1 MDAPQDAAP
10 MLRCEGLWKVF
21 GPRPE
26 RVIGTDLGVLA
37 RDELLARTGNL
48 IAVGGV
54 TLDVARGELFVIM
67 GLSGSGKSTLVRCFG
82 RLLEPTAGRI
92 HIEGEDITELDAA
105 GLRALRRDVVSMV
118 FQDFGLLPNRRVLDN
133 VAYGLEI
140 QGVDRA
146 TRHARAHEKI
156 ELVGLAGFSDH
167 RPDVLSGGM
176 QQRVGLARALAN
188 DPRVLL
194 LDEPFSAL
202 DPVTRR
208 DLQGELLD
216 LQHRTGTTMVFIT
229 HDVSEALRLGD
240 RIALMRDGR
249 LVQVGTPADLLLRPA
264 DDYVREFTRDA
275 PRGRVLT
282 ARDLC
287 TPDDGA
293 VAHGATMPEV
303 AADTALRDL
312 IPVVARAERLCVVA
326 ERDGEREVLGT
337 LSRDVALDALRG
349 APDDAYQSA
358 SRGAAAVVS
367 ADAAV
372 VDVGTEGRPA

>member
-1 MDAPQDAAP
+1 

-26 RVIGTDLGVLA
+26 RVIGSDLAGLT

-48 IAVGGV
+48 VAVGDV
-54 TLDVARGELFVIM
+54 TLDVAAGELFVVM

-82 RLLEPTAGRI
+82 RLVEPTAGRVLVD
-92 HIEGEDITELDAA
+92 GQDVTTLDAA

-156 ELVGLAGFSDH
+156 DLVGLSGFADH
-167 RPDVLSGGM
+167 RPDALSGGM

-188 DPRVLL
+188 DPRLLL
-194 LDEPFSAL
+194 LDEPFSAV

-208 DLQGELLD
+208 DLQDELLD
-216 LQHRTGTTMVFIT
+216 LQERTGTTMVFIT

-249 LVQVGTPADLLLRPA
+249 LVQVGTPADLLLRPV
-264 DDYVREFTRDA
+264 DGYVREFTRDA

-282 ARDLC
+282 AGDLC
-287 TPDDGA
+287 RPGAASEGAASEGA
-293 VAHGATMPEV
+293 VDV
-303 AADTALRDL
+303 AAATTLRDL
-312 IPVVARAERLCVVA
+312 LPVLVDASVLRVVA
-326 ERDGEREVLGT
+326 DGVPVGT
-337 LSRDVALDALRG
+337 LSREVALGALGGGQR
-349 APDDAYQSA
+349 
-358 SRGAAAVVS
+358 
-367 ADAAV
+367 
-372 VDVGTEGRPA
+372 E

>member
-1 MDAPQDAAP
+1 

-21 GPRPE
+21 GPKPE
-26 RVIGTDLGVLA
+26 RVVGTELS
-37 RDELLARTGNL
+37 RRSREQLLAETGNL
-48 IAVGGV
+48 VAVGDV
-54 TLDVARGELFVIM
+54 TLDVAPGELFVIM

-92 HIEGEDITELDAA
+92 LIEGEDITALDAA

-146 TRHARAHEKI
+146 TRHARAQEKI
-156 ELVGLAGFSDH
+156 ELVGLAGFADR

-176 QQRVGLARALAN
+176 QQRVGIARALAN
-188 DPRVLL
+188 DPRLLL

-208 DLQGELLD
+208 DLQSEILD

-287 TPDDGA
+287 SSGA
-293 VAHGATMPEV
+293 EAASDAVDVEAAT
-303 AADTALRDL
+303 TLRDL
-312 IPVVARAERLCVVA
+312 LPALARAAQLRVIA
-326 ERDGEREVLGT
+326 DGRAIGT
-337 LSRDVALDALRG
+337 LARDVALEALRG
-349 APDDAYQSA
+349 EMPDGGPTA
-358 SRGAAAVVS
+358 
-367 ADAAV
+367 
-372 VDVGTEGRPA
+372 

>member
-1 MDAPQDAAP
+1 MTATHTGAP
-10 MLRCEGLWKVF
+10 MLRCEDLWKVF

-26 RVIGTDLGVLA
+26 RVVGGELADLE

-48 IAVGGV
+48 VAVGDV
-54 TLDVARGELFVIM
+54 TLDVAAGELFVIM

-92 HIEGEDITELDAA
+92 LIEGEDITALDAA
-105 GLRALRRDVVSMV
+105 ELRALRRDVVSMV

-146 TRHARAHEKI
+146 TRHARAREKVA
-156 ELVGLAGFSDH
+156 LVGLDGFADH

-188 DPRVLL
+188 DPRLLL

-264 DDYVREFTRDA
+264 DGYVREFTRDA
-275 PRGRVLT
+275 PRDAVLM

-287 TPDDGA
+287 TPATDASVGTSVGA
-293 VAHGATMPEV
+293 VDVDAAT
-303 AADTALRDL
+303 TLRDL
-312 IPVVARAERLCVVA
+312 LPVLADASDLRVVA
-326 ERDGEREVLGT
+326 DGVTIGM
-337 LSRDVALDALRG
+337 LSRAVALGALRAG
-349 APDDAYQSA
+349 Q
-358 SRGAAAVVS
+358 AA
-367 ADAAV
+367 
-372 VDVGTEGRPA
+372 

>member
-1 MDAPQDAAP
+1 MDASRHARIAATGTPMP

-21 GPRPE
+21 GPKADE
-26 RVIGTDLGVLA
+26 VVGAELA
-37 RDELLARTGNL
+37 SLPRDELLARTGNL
-48 IAVGGV
+48 VAVGDV
-54 TLDVARGELFVIM
+54 TLDVAPGELFVIM

-92 HIEGEDITELDAA
+92 LIEGEDITALDAA

-156 ELVGLAGFSDH
+156 DLVGLTGFADH

-188 DPRVLL
+188 DPRLLL

-208 DLQGELLD
+208 DLQEEVLQ

-229 HDVSEALRLGD
+229 HDLSEALRLGD

-264 DDYVREFTRDA
+264 DDYVRGFTRDA
-275 PRGRVLT
+275 SRGRVLT

-287 TPDDGA
+287 TPGDPAERAPGNAGELTRD
-293 VAHGATMPEV
+293 V
-303 AADTALRDL
+303 AADTLLRDL
-312 IPVVARAERLCVVA
+312 LPVLAHAEQLRVV
-326 ERDGEREVLGT
+326 DGDAVLGT
-337 LSRDVALDALRG
+337 LSRVVALEALRG
-349 APDDAYQSA
+349 APFDGKGPDA
-358 SRGAAAVVS
+358 
-367 ADAAV
+367 
-372 VDVGTEGRPA
+372 

>member
-1 MDAPQDAAP
+1 MDAPRHAHVAASGTSVP
-10 MLRCEGLWKVF
+10 MLRCEQLWKVF
-21 GPRPE
+21 GPKADK
-26 RVIGTDLGVLA
+26 VVGTELA
-37 RDELLARTGNL
+37 TLTRDELLARTGNL
-48 IAVGGV
+48 VAVGDV
-54 TLDVARGELFVIM
+54 TLDVAPGELFVIM

-82 RLLEPTAGRI
+82 RLLEPTSGRVL
-92 HIEGEDITELDAA
+92 IEGQDVTALDPAE
-105 GLRALRRDVVSMV
+105 LRALRRDVVSMV

-156 ELVGLAGFSDH
+156 ELVGLGGFADH

-188 DPRVLL
+188 DPRLLL

-202 DPVTRR
+202 DPLTRR
-208 DLQGELLD
+208 DLQEEILR

-249 LVQVGTPADLLLRPA
+249 VVQVGTPADLLLRPA

-275 PRGRVLT
+275 PRGRALT

-287 TPDDGA
+287 TPGDAPMD
-293 VAHGATMPEV
+293 
-303 AADTALRDL
+303 ALRDTPTDAIDVEADTVL
-312 IPVVARAERLCVVA
+312 RDLLPALARADALRVVA
-326 ERDGEREVLGT
+326 DGAAIGT
-337 LSRDVALDALRG
+337 LSRQAALEALRG
-349 APDDAYQSA
+349 ASHDLPDGERSTQ
-358 SRGAAAVVS
+358 
-367 ADAAV
+367 
-372 VDVGTEGRPA
+372 

>member
-1 MDAPQDAAP
+1 MDAPQGEVTMGPSA

-21 GPRPE
+21 GPKPE
-26 RVIGTDLGVLA
+26 RVVGSELGT
-37 RDELLARTGNL
+37 RSREQLLAETGNL
-48 IAVGGV
+48 VAVGDV
-54 TLDVARGELFVIM
+54 TLEVAPGEPFVIM
-67 GLSGSGKSTLVRCFG
+67 GLSGSGKSTLVRCLG
-82 RLLEPTAGRI
+82 RLLEPTAGRVL
-92 HIEGEDITELDAA
+92 IEGKDITALDAA

-156 ELVGLAGFSDH
+156 ELVGLAGFAEH
-167 RPDVLSGGM
+167 RPDALSGGM
-176 QQRVGLARALAN
+176 QQRVGIARALAN
-188 DPRVLL
+188 DPRLLL

-208 DLQGELLD
+208 DLQSEILD

-249 LVQVGTPADLLLRPA
+249 LVQVGTPADLLLHPA
-264 DDYVREFTRDA
+264 DDYVREFTREA

-287 TPDDGA
+287 TRTTDAAYDAVDVEATTTLRDLLPALARAAQLRVVEDGA
-293 VAHGATMPEV
+293 V
-303 AADTALRDL
+303 
-312 IPVVARAERLCVVA
+312 I
-326 ERDGEREVLGT
+326 GT
-337 LSRDVALDALRG
+337 LARDVALEALRG
-349 APDDAYQSA
+349 ETPD
-358 SRGAAAVVS
+358 G
-367 ADAAV
+367 
-372 VDVGTEGRPA
+372 GRTA

>member
-1 MDAPQDAAP
+1 MGASQHVARERGTP

-26 RVIGTDLGVLA
+26 RVVGTALS
-37 RDELLARTGNL
+37 RRSREQLLAETGNL
-48 IAVGGV
+48 IAVGDV
-54 TLDVARGELFVIM
+54 DLDVAPGELFVIM

-82 RLLEPTAGRI
+82 RLLEPTAGRVL
-92 HIEGEDITELDAA
+92 IEGEDITALDPA

-156 ELVGLAGFSDH
+156 ELVGLAGFADR

-176 QQRVGLARALAN
+176 QQRVGIARALAN
-188 DPRVLL
+188 DPRLLL

-208 DLQGELLD
+208 DLQAEILD

-229 HDVSEALRLGD
+229 HDVSEALLLGD

-275 PRGRVLT
+275 PRGRVLA

-287 TPDDGA
+287 SGTAEASPDA
-293 VAHGATMPEV
+293 IEVEATTTLSDLLPALAR
-303 AADTALRDL
+303 AAQLR
-312 IPVVARAERLCVVA
+312 VVA
-326 ERDGEREVLGT
+326 DGTTIGT
-337 LSRDVALDALRG
+337 LTRDVALEALRG
-349 APDDAYQSA
+349 ETPD
-358 SRGAAAVVS
+358 G
-367 ADAAV
+367 
-372 VDVGTEGRPA
+372 GRTA

>member
-1 MDAPQDAAP
+1 MDAPHGSVSSAVPP

-21 GPRPE
+21 GPRPAQVVGSE
-26 RVIGTDLGVLA
+26 LGTLP
-37 RDELLARTGNL
+37 RDQLLARTGNL
-48 IAVGGV
+48 VAVGDV
-54 TLDVARGELFVIM
+54 SLEVARGELFVIM

-82 RLLEPTAGRI
+82 RLLEPTAGRVLI
-92 HIEGEDITELDAA
+92 QGEDITTLDPA

-140 QGVDRA
+140 QGVDRV

-156 ELVGLAGFSDH
+156 DLVGLAGFADH

-176 QQRVGLARALAN
+176 QQRVGIARALAN
-188 DPRVLL
+188 DPQLLL

-208 DLQGELLD
+208 DLQSEILD

-229 HDVSEALRLGD
+229 HDVSEALRIGD

-275 PRGRVLT
+275 PRARVLT

-287 TPDDGA
+287 TTAVDAGPDA
-293 VAHGATMPEV
+293 VDVAGAT
-303 AADTALRDL
+303 TLRDL
-312 IPVVARAERLCVVA
+312 LPVLAHAAQLRVVA
-326 ERDGEREVLGT
+326 DGTVCGT
-337 LSRDVALDALRG
+337 LTREAALEAVRG
-349 APDDAYQSA
+349 ELPD
-358 SRGAAAVVS
+358 G
-367 ADAAV
+367 
-372 VDVGTEGRPA
+372 GRRA

>member
-1 MDAPQDAAP
+1 MDAPHGESRSSAPP

-21 GPRPE
+21 GPRPD
-26 RVIGTDLGVLA
+26 RVVGTELGTRP
-37 RDELLARTGNL
+37 RDQLLAETGNL
-48 IAVGGV
+48 VAVGDV
-54 TLDVARGELFVIM
+54 TLEVASGELFVIM

-82 RLLEPTAGRI
+82 RLLEPTAGRVL
-92 HIEGEDITELDAA
+92 IEGVDIMALDPA

-146 TRHARAHEKI
+146 TRHARAREKI
-156 ELVGLAGFSDH
+156 ELVGLGGFADH

-176 QQRVGLARALAN
+176 QQRVGIARALAN
-188 DPRVLL
+188 DPRLLL

-208 DLQGELLD
+208 DLQSEVLD

-287 TPDDGA
+287 TPGNDALPD
-293 VAHGATMPEV
+293 ATEI
-303 AADTALRDL
+303 AATTTLRDL
-312 IPVVARAERLCVVA
+312 LPALAHTGQLRVVDSGRTI
-326 ERDGEREVLGT
+326 GT
-337 LSRDVALDALRG
+337 LAREVALDAMRG
-349 APDDAYQSA
+349 ET
-358 SRGAAAVVS
+358 
-367 ADAAV
+367 AD
-372 VDVGTEGRPA
+372 GGRPA

>member
-1 MDAPQDAAP
+1 

-21 GPRPE
+21 GPKPE
-26 RVIGTDLGVLA
+26 RVVGTELGRRS
-37 RDELLARTGNL
+37 RDQLLAETGNL
-48 IAVGGV
+48 VAVR
-54 TLDVARGELFVIM
+54 DVDLEVAPGELFVIM

-82 RLLEPTAGRI
+82 RLLEPTAGRVL
-92 HIEGEDITELDAA
+92 IEGEDITALDAA

-156 ELVGLAGFSDH
+156 ELVGLAGFADR

-188 DPRVLL
+188 DPRLLL

-202 DPVTRR
+202 DPITRR
-208 DLQGELLD
+208 DLQTEVLD
-216 LQHRTGTTMVFIT
+216 LQQRTGTTMVFIT

-287 TPDDGA
+287 TSSDGDTVDAIDVDGA
-293 VAHGATMPEV
+293 T
-303 AADTALRDL
+303 TLRDL
-312 IPVVARAERLCVVA
+312 LPALARSAQLRVIVG
-326 ERDGEREVLGT
+326 GEAAGT
-337 LSRDVALDALRG
+337 LSREVALEALRG
-349 APDDAYQSA
+349 EAPE
-358 SRGAAAVVS
+358 G
-367 ADAAV
+367 
-372 VDVGTEGRPA
+372 GRPA

>member
-1 MDAPQDAAP
+1 

-26 RVIGTDLGVLA
+26 RVIGSELAGLA
-37 RDELLARTGNL
+37 RDELLGRSGNL
-48 IAVGGV
+48 VAVGDV
-54 TLDVARGELFVIM
+54 TLDVAAGELFVIM

-82 RLLEPTAGRI
+82 RLVEPTAGRVLVD
-92 HIEGEDITELDAA
+92 GQDVTTLDAA

-146 TRHARAHEKI
+146 TRHARAHAKI
-156 ELVGLAGFSDH
+156 ELVGLSGFADH
-167 RPDVLSGGM
+167 RPDALSGGM

-188 DPRVLL
+188 DPRLLL
-194 LDEPFSAL
+194 LDEPFSAV

-208 DLQGELLD
+208 DLQDELLD
-216 LQHRTGTTMVFIT
+216 LQQRTGTTMVFIT

-264 DDYVREFTRDA
+264 DGYVREFTRDA

-282 ARDLC
+282 AGDLC
-287 TPDDGA
+287 DPGAGSVGAAPEGARSEGA
-293 VAHGATMPEV
+293 VDV
-303 AADTALRDL
+303 AATTTLRDL
-312 IPVVARAERLCVVA
+312 LPVLVDASVLRVVA
-326 ERDGEREVLGT
+326 DGVPVGT
-337 LSRDVALDALRG
+337 LSR
-349 APDDAYQSA
+349 
-358 SRGAAAVVS
+358 AAALGALS
-367 ADAAV
+367 
-372 VDVGTEGRPA
+372 GGQRE

>member
-1 MDAPQDAAP
+1 

-21 GPRPE
+21 GPRPDH
-26 RVIGTDLGVLA
+26 VIGSELA
-37 RDELLARTGNL
+37 GLTRDELLARSGNL
-48 IAVGGV
+48 VAVGDV
-54 TLDVARGELFVIM
+54 TLDVAAGELFVIM

-82 RLLEPTAGRI
+82 RLVEPTSGRVLVD
-92 HIEGEDITELDAA
+92 GQDVTMLDAA

-156 ELVGLAGFSDH
+156 ELVGLSGFADH
-167 RPDVLSGGM
+167 RPDALSGGM

-188 DPRVLL
+188 DPRLLL
-194 LDEPFSAL
+194 LDEPFSAV

-208 DLQGELLD
+208 DLQDELLD
-216 LQHRTGTTMVFIT
+216 LQQRTGTTMVFIT

-264 DDYVREFTRDA
+264 DGYVREFTRDA
-275 PRGRVLT
+275 PRDRVLT
-282 ARDLC
+282 AGDLC
-287 TPDDGA
+287 RPGTASEGA
-293 VAHGATMPEV
+293 VSEGAVDV
-303 AADTALRDL
+303 AATTTLRDL
-312 IPVVARAERLCVVA
+312 LPVLVEASVLRVVA
-326 ERDGEREVLGT
+326 DGVPVGT
-337 LSRDVALDALRG
+337 LTRAVALGAL
-349 APDDAYQSA
+349 S
-358 SRGAAAVVS
+358 
-367 ADAAV
+367 
-372 VDVGTEGRPA
+372 VGLPE

>member
-1 MDAPQDAAP
+1 MDAPQVAPSTAATSPAAATGSPTP

-21 GPRPE
+21 GPRPD
-26 RVIGTDLGVLA
+26 RVVGSDLGGLP

-48 IAVGGV
+48 VAVGDV

-82 RLLEPTAGRI
+82 RLVEPTAGRLL
-92 HIEGEDITELDAA
+92 IEGEDVTTLDGAE
-105 GLRALRRDVVSMV
+105 LRALRRDVVSMV
-118 FQDFGLLPNRRVLDN
+118 FQDFGLLPHRRVLDN

-146 TRHARAHEKI
+146 TRHARAHERI
-156 ELVGLAGFSDH
+156 DLVGLTGFADH

-188 DPRVLL
+188 DPRLLL

-208 DLQGELLD
+208 DLQAQILD

-264 DDYVREFTRDA
+264 DGYVREFTRDA
-275 PRGRVLT
+275 PRDRVLT

-287 TPDDGA
+287 VSTEVAPEGAVDVDAATTLSDLLPVLAGASHLRVLADGA
-293 VAHGATMPEV
+293 SIGVLSRE
-303 AADTALRDL
+303 TAL
-312 IPVVARAERLCVVA
+312 
-326 ERDGEREVLGT
+326 G
-337 LSRDVALDALRG
+337 ALR
-349 APDDAYQSA
+349 
-358 SRGAAAVVS
+358 
-367 ADAAV
+367 AD
-372 VDVGTEGRPA
+372 GPGGRTA

>member
-1 MDAPQDAAP
+1 MDAPRQAHVAASGTAVP
-10 MLRCEGLWKVF
+10 MLRCEDLWKVF
-21 GPRPE
+21 GPKADG
-26 RVIGTDLGVLA
+26 VVGTPLA
-37 RDELLARTGNL
+37 ALSRDELLARTGDL
-48 IAVGGV
+48 VAVRDV
-54 TLDVARGELFVIM
+54 TLDVAPGELFVIM

-82 RLLEPTAGRI
+82 RLLEPTSGRVLV
-92 HIEGEDITELDAA
+92 EGQDITALDPAE
-105 GLRALRRDVVSMV
+105 LRALRRDVVSMV

-156 ELVGLAGFSDH
+156 ELVGLTGFADH
-167 RPDVLSGGM
+167 RPDALSGGM
-176 QQRVGLARALAN
+176 QQRVGIARALAN
-188 DPRVLL
+188 DPRLLL

-208 DLQGELLD
+208 DLQGELLG

-249 LVQVGTPADLLLRPA
+249 VVQVGTPADLLLRPA

-287 TPDDGA
+287 TPGDAGADATARDG
-293 VAHGATMPEV
+293 VCDVE
-303 AADTALRDL
+303 ADTVLRDL
-312 IPVVARAERLCVVA
+312 LPSLADAAVVRVVA
-326 ERDGEREVLGT
+326 DGVVLGT
-337 LSRDVALDALRG
+337 LSRHAALDALRG
-349 APDDAYQSA
+349 APSGPA
-358 SRGAAAVVS
+358 G
-367 ADAAV
+367 
-372 VDVGTEGRPA
+372 GTGSTA

>member
-1 MDAPQDAAP
+1 MTATHASVP

-26 RVIGTDLGVLA
+26 RVVGGELA
-37 RDELLARTGNL
+37 GLERDALLARTGNL
-48 IAVGGV
+48 VAVGDV
-54 TLDVARGELFVIM
+54 TLDVAVGELFVIM

-92 HIEGEDITELDAA
+92 LIEGEDITALDAA
-105 GLRALRRDVVSMV
+105 ELRALRRDVVSMV

-146 TRHARAHEKI
+146 TRHARAREKI
-156 ELVGLAGFSDH
+156 SLVGLDGFADH

-188 DPRVLL
+188 DPRLLL

-216 LQHRTGTTMVFIT
+216 LQQRTGTTMVFIT

-287 TPDDGA
+287 TPGSDAPAGA
-293 VAHGATMPEV
+293 VDVDAT
-303 AADTALRDL
+303 TTLRDL
-312 IPVVARAERLCVVA
+312 LPALADASDLRVVA
-326 ERDGEREVLGT
+326 DGATVGT
-337 LSRDVALDALRG
+337 LSREVALGALRAG
-349 APDDAYQSA
+349 QP
-358 SRGAAAVVS
+358 
-367 ADAAV
+367 
-372 VDVGTEGRPA
+372 T

>member
-1 MDAPQDAAP
+1 M
-10 MLRCEGLWKVF
+10 
-21 GPRPE
+21 
-26 RVIGTDLGVLA
+26 
-37 RDELLARTGNL
+37 
-48 IAVGGV
+48 
-54 TLDVARGELFVIM
+54 
-67 GLSGSGKSTLVRCFG
+67 RCFG
-82 RLLEPTAGRI
+82 RLHEPTAGRI
-92 HIEGEDITELDAA
+92 HIEGEDITELGTA

-156 ELVGLAGFSDH
+156 ELVGLTGFADH
-167 RPDVLSGGM
+167 RPDALSGGM
-176 QQRVGLARALAN
+176 QQRVGIARALAN
-188 DPRVLL
+188 DPRLLL

-208 DLQGELLD
+208 DLQEEI
-216 LQHRTGTTMVFIT
+216 LQLQQGTGTTMVFIT

-287 TPDDGA
+287 TPGD
-293 VAHGATMPEV
+293 VAPGSASSGMLDV
-303 AADTALRDL
+303 AADTELRDL
-312 IPVVARAERLCVVA
+312 IPDVTRAERLRVIA
-326 ERDGEREVLGT
+326 DGAVIGT
-337 LSRDVALDALRG
+337 LTRDVALEALRG
-349 APDDAYQSA
+349 MPI
-358 SRGAAAVVS
+358 VS
-367 ADAAV
+367 S
-372 VDVGTEGRPA
+372 VDGGRPE

>member
-1 MDAPQDAAP
+1 MDAPQDVVRSTGAP

-26 RVIGTDLGVLA
+26 RVVGTELGQ
-37 RDELLARTGNL
+37 RSREQLLAETGNL
-48 IAVGGV
+48 VAVGDV
-54 TLDVARGELFVIM
+54 TLEVAPGELFVIM
-67 GLSGSGKSTLVRCFG
+67 GLSGSGKSTLVRCLG
-82 RLLEPTAGRI
+82 RLLEPTAGRVLV
-92 HIEGEDITELDAA
+92 EGEDITALDAA

-146 TRHARAHEKI
+146 TRHARAREKI
-156 ELVGLAGFSDH
+156 ELVGLAGFAER

-176 QQRVGLARALAN
+176 QQRVGIARALAN
-188 DPRVLL
+188 DPRLLL

-208 DLQGELLD
+208 DLQSEILD
-216 LQHRTGTTMVFIT
+216 LQQRTGTTMVFIT

-249 LVQVGTPADLLLRPA
+249 LVQVGTPADLLLRPT

-287 TPDDGA
+287 MPGSGA
-293 VAHGATMPEV
+293 AQEAVDVEATTTLHDLLPV
-303 AADTALRDL
+303 LARTAQLR
-312 IPVVARAERLCVVA
+312 VVA
-326 ERDGEREVLGT
+326 DGEVIGT
-337 LSRDVALDALRG
+337 LARDVALEALHG
-349 APDDAYQSA
+349 ETSD
-358 SRGAAAVVS
+358 G
-367 ADAAV
+367 
-372 VDVGTEGRPA
+372 GRTA

>member
-1 MDAPQDAAP
+1 MDAPQDTVP
-10 MLRCEGLWKVF
+10 SGVPPRLRCERLWKVF
-21 GPRPE
+21 GPRPD
-26 RVIGTDLGVLA
+26 RVVGSDLGTLP
-37 RDELLARTGNL
+37 RDQLLARTGNL
-48 IAVGGV
+48 VAVGDV
-54 TLDVARGELFVIM
+54 DLDVAPGELFVIM
-67 GLSGSGKSTLVRCFG
+67 GLSGSGKSTLVRCLG
-82 RLLEPTAGRI
+82 RLVEPTAGRVL
-92 HIEGEDITELDAA
+92 IEGVDVTALDAA

-156 ELVGLAGFSDH
+156 ELVGLAGFADH
-167 RPDVLSGGM
+167 RPDTLSGGM
-176 QQRVGLARALAN
+176 QQRVGIARALAN
-188 DPRVLL
+188 DPRLLL

-208 DLQGELLD
+208 DLQSEILD

-287 TPDDGA
+287 VSGTDAAADAVDVAGGTTLRDLLPVLARAGQLRVIVDGA
-293 VAHGATMPEV
+293 VVGMLAREV
-303 AADTALRDL
+303 AL
-312 IPVVARAERLCVVA
+312 E
-326 ERDGEREVLGT
+326 
-337 LSRDVALDALRG
+337 ALRG
-349 APDDAYQSA
+349 ELPH
-358 SRGAAAVVS
+358 G
-367 ADAAV
+367 
-372 VDVGTEGRPA
+372 GRRA

>member
-1 MDAPQDAAP
+1 MDAPQAAREVTVPP
-10 MLRCEGLWKVF
+10 MLRCDHLWKVF
-21 GPRPE
+21 GPRAD
-26 RVIGTDLGVLA
+26 RVVGTALA
-37 RDELLARTGNL
+37 SRSRDELLAETGNL
-48 IAVGGV
+48 VAVRDV
-54 TLDVARGELFVIM
+54 TLEVAPGELFVIM

-82 RLLEPTAGRI
+82 RLIEPTDGRI
-92 HIEGEDITELDAA
+92 VIDGDDVTTLDAA
-105 GLRALRRDVVSMV
+105 GLRSLRRDVVSMV

-156 ELVGLAGFSDH
+156 ELVGLAGFADH
-167 RPDVLSGGM
+167 RPDALSGGM

-188 DPRVLL
+188 DPRLLL

-208 DLQGELLD
+208 DLQDELVE

-282 ARDLC
+282 AGDLC
-287 TPDDGA
+287 TPAVGPTDAGPDGTLDVDA
-293 VAHGATMPEV
+293 GVE
-303 AADTALRDL
+303 LRDL
-312 IPVVARAERLCVVA
+312 IPDVARAERLRVVA
-326 ERDGEREVLGT
+326 DGAVIGT
-337 LSRDVALDALRG
+337 LTRDVALEALRG
-349 APDDAYQSA
+349 VP
-358 SRGAAAVVS
+358 AAVH
-367 ADAAV
+367 
-372 VDVGTEGRPA
+372 VDGGRPE

>member
-1 MDAPQDAAP
+1 MTASNAGVP

-26 RVIGTDLGVLA
+26 RVVGGELADLG
-37 RDELLARTGNL
+37 RDALLARTGNL
-48 IAVGGV
+48 IAVGDV
-54 TLDVARGELFVIM
+54 TLDVAVGELFVIM

-92 HIEGEDITELDAA
+92 LIEGEDITALDAA
-105 GLRALRRDVVSMV
+105 ELRALRRDVVSMV

-140 QGVDRA
+140 QGVDRT
-146 TRHARAHEKI
+146 TRHARAREKI
-156 ELVGLAGFSDH
+156 SLVGLEGFEDH

-188 DPRVLL
+188 DPRLLL

-216 LQHRTGTTMVFIT
+216 LQQRTGTTMVFIT

-287 TPDDGA
+287 APGTDAPVDA
-293 VAHGATMPEV
+293 VDVDAST
-303 AADTALRDL
+303 TLRDL
-312 IPVVARAERLCVVA
+312 LPALADASDLRVVA
-326 ERDGEREVLGT
+326 DGATIGT
-337 LSRDVALDALRG
+337 LSREVALGALRAG
-349 APDDAYQSA
+349 QP
-358 SRGAAAVVS
+358 
-367 ADAAV
+367 
-372 VDVGTEGRPA
+372 T

>member
-1 MDAPQDAAP
+1 MDAPQVLREVATPP
-10 MLRCEGLWKVF
+10 MLRCDGLWKVF
-21 GPRPE
+21 GPRAD
-26 RVIGTDLGVLA
+26 RVVGTELA
-37 RDELLARTGNL
+37 TRSRDELLAETGNL
-48 IAVGGV
+48 VAVRDV
-54 TLDVARGELFVIM
+54 TLDVAPGELFVIM

-82 RLLEPTAGRI
+82 RLLEPTEGRI
-92 HIEGEDITELDAA
+92 AIEGEDITTLDAA

-156 ELVGLAGFSDH
+156 ELVGLAGFADH
-167 RPDVLSGGM
+167 RPDALSGGM

-188 DPRVLL
+188 DPRLLL

-208 DLQGELLD
+208 DLQEELLQ

-287 TPDDGA
+287 APGDGMSDGRDEVVSSAA
-293 VAHGATMPEV
+293 VDVDAGTE
-303 AADTALRDL
+303 LRDL
-312 IPVVARAERLCVVA
+312 IPEVARVERLRVVA
-326 ERDGEREVLGT
+326 DGAAIGT
-337 LSRDVALDALRG
+337 LTRDVVLEALRG
-349 APDDAYQSA
+349 VPA
-358 SRGAAAVVS
+358 SS
-367 ADAAV
+367 S
-372 VDVGTEGRPA
+372 VDGGRRE

>member
-1 MDAPQDAAP
+1 MTATHATAP

-26 RVIGTDLGVLA
+26 RVVDGELA
-37 RDELLARTGNL
+37 GLERDALLARTGNL
-48 IAVGGV
+48 VAVGDV
-54 TLDVARGELFVIM
+54 TLDVAVGELFVIM

-92 HIEGEDITELDAA
+92 LIEGEDITALDAA
-105 GLRALRRDVVSMV
+105 ELRALRRDVVSMV

-146 TRHARAHEKI
+146 TRHARAREKI
-156 ELVGLAGFSDH
+156 SLVGLDGFADH

-188 DPRVLL
+188 DPRLLL

-216 LQHRTGTTMVFIT
+216 LQQRTGTTMVFIT

-287 TPDDGA
+287 TPGSDAPAGA
-293 VAHGATMPEV
+293 VDVDAT
-303 AADTALRDL
+303 TTLRDL
-312 IPVVARAERLCVVA
+312 LPALADASDLRVVA
-326 ERDGEREVLGT
+326 DGGTVGT
-337 LSRDVALDALRG
+337 LSREVALGALRAG
-349 APDDAYQSA
+349 QP
-358 SRGAAAVVS
+358 
-367 ADAAV
+367 
-372 VDVGTEGRPA
+372 T

>member
-1 MDAPQDAAP
+1 MDARQGTIPSGASP

-26 RVIGTDLGVLA
+26 RIVGSELGL
-37 RDELLARTGNL
+37 RPREQLLSESGNL
-48 IAVGGV
+48 VAVGDV
-54 TLDVARGELFVIM
+54 TLEVARGELFVIM
-67 GLSGSGKSTLVRCFG
+67 GLSGSGKSTLVRCLG
-82 RLLEPTAGRI
+82 RLLEPTAGRVL
-92 HIEGEDITELDAA
+92 IEGVDVTALDAA

-146 TRHARAHEKI
+146 TRHARAREKI
-156 ELVGLAGFSDH
+156 GLVGLGGFVDH
-167 RPDVLSGGM
+167 RPDALSGGM
-176 QQRVGLARALAN
+176 QQRVGIARALAN
-188 DPRVLL
+188 DPRLLL

-208 DLQGELLD
+208 DLQTEILD

-249 LVQVGTPADLLLRPA
+249 LVQVGTPADLLLRPI

-287 TPDDGA
+287 TPG
-293 VAHGATMPEV
+293 V
-303 AADTALRDL
+303 AAAPDAVDVDAATTLQDLLPAL
-312 IPVVARAERLCVVA
+312 ARAAHLRVTCEGAGIGSL
-326 ERDGEREVLGT
+326 T
-337 LSRDVALDALRG
+337 RDVALDALRG
-349 APDDAYQSA
+349 AETG
-358 SRGAAAVVS
+358 RTGA
-367 ADAAV
+367 
-372 VDVGTEGRPA
+372 PM

>member
-1 MDAPQDAAP
+1 MEAPQDAARPHGAP
-10 MLRCEGLWKVF
+10 MLRCDGLWKVF
-21 GPRPE
+21 GPKPD
-26 RVIGTDLGVLA
+26 RVVGTELGA
-37 RDELLARTGNL
+37 RSREQLLAETGNL
-48 IAVGGV
+48 VAVG
-54 TLDVARGELFVIM
+54 DVSLEVAPGELFVIM
-67 GLSGSGKSTLVRCFG
+67 GLSGSGKSTLVRCLG
-82 RLLEPTAGRI
+82 RLLEPTAGRVL
-92 HIEGEDITELDAA
+92 IEGVDITELDAA

-146 TRHARAHEKI
+146 TRHARAREKI
-156 ELVGLAGFSDH
+156 ELVGLTGFADR

-176 QQRVGLARALAN
+176 QQRVGIARALAN
-188 DPRVLL
+188 DPRLLL

-208 DLQGELLD
+208 DLQSEVLD

-287 TPDDGA
+287 TPGPGA
-293 VAHGATMPEV
+293 SPDAVDVE
-303 AADTALRDL
+303 AATALRDL
-312 IPVVARAERLCVVA
+312 LPALSEAAELRVIA
-326 ERDGEREVLGT
+326 DGEAVGT
-337 LSRDVALDALRG
+337 LSRHVALEALRG
-349 APDDAYQSA
+349 QSPHGG
-358 SRGAAAVVS
+358 SAA
-367 ADAAV
+367 
-372 VDVGTEGRPA
+372 

>member
-1 MDAPQDAAP
+1 MDASRQAHVLTSSAAVP

-26 RVIGTDLGVLA
+26 QVVDTELGALA
-37 RDELLARTGNL
+37 RDALLARTGNL
-48 IAVGGV
+48 VAVGGV
-54 TLDVARGELFVIM
+54 TLDVAPGELFVIM
-67 GLSGSGKSTLVRCFG
+67 GLSGSGKSTLVRCLG
-82 RLLEPTAGRI
+82 RLLEPTAGRVL
-92 HIEGEDITELDAA
+92 IEGEDITALDAA

-156 ELVGLAGFSDH
+156 ELVGLTGFADH
-167 RPDVLSGGM
+167 RPDALSGGM
-176 QQRVGLARALAN
+176 QQRVGIARALAN

-208 DLQGELLD
+208 DLQTEVLD

-287 TPDDGA
+287 TTRVDASTEA
-293 VAHGATMPEV
+293 VDVDAST
-303 AADTALRDL
+303 TLRDL
-312 IPVVARAERLCVVA
+312 LPALARAAQLRVIA
-326 ERDGEREVLGT
+326 DGATIGTLAREV
-337 LSRDVALDALRG
+337 ALEALRG
-349 APDDAYQSA
+349 ELPRGELADGGHSA
-358 SRGAAAVVS
+358 
-367 ADAAV
+367 
-372 VDVGTEGRPA
+372 

>member
-1 MDAPQDAAP
+1 MDAPQDVVSSRGSA

-21 GPRPE
+21 GPKPE
-26 RVIGTDLGVLA
+26 RVVGTELGS
-37 RDELLARTGNL
+37 RPRERLLAETGNL
-48 IAVGGV
+48 VAVGDV
-54 TLDVARGELFVIM
+54 TLEVAPGELFVIM
-67 GLSGSGKSTLVRCFG
+67 GLSGSGKSTLVRCLG
-82 RLLEPTAGRI
+82 RLLEPTAGRVL
-92 HIEGEDITELDAA
+92 IEGEDITALDAA

-156 ELVGLAGFSDH
+156 ELVGLAGFADR

-176 QQRVGLARALAN
+176 QQRVGIARALAN
-188 DPRVLL
+188 DPRLLL

-208 DLQGELLD
+208 DLQSEILD
-216 LQHRTGTTMVFIT
+216 LQVRTGTTMVFIT

-282 ARDLC
+282 AQDLC
-287 TPDDGA
+287 TRGDG
-293 VAHGATMPEV
+293 TSTESIDV
-303 AADTALRDL
+303 AATTTLRDL
-312 IPVVARAERLCVVA
+312 LPALARSAQLRVIADGGVV
-326 ERDGEREVLGT
+326 GT
-337 LSRDVALDALRG
+337 LARDVALEALRG
-349 APDDAYQSA
+349 ETPD
-358 SRGAAAVVS
+358 G
-367 ADAAV
+367 
-372 VDVGTEGRPA
+372 GPPA